1 MDKPKQT
8 SKSDKYFNS
17 ERLFKARNFTVWAA
31 MAIATAYLIA
41 EKVQAAQVSTNF
53 AALIASTIVGLAL
66 YFGTKR

>member
-1 MDKPKQT
+1 MDKLKQIKT
-8 SKSDKYFNS
+8 NKSDLS
-17 ERLFKARNFTVWAA
+17 FKARNFIVWAA

-53 AALIASTIVGLAL
+53 AAIIASTIVGLAL